1 MKRTLHWFICVIVVL
16 LTACSGA
23 SSDPVV
29 ESTPTPTSSLTRSF
43 YMGFTPWPYDAT
55 VSAISSTYS
64 LIQGNGDIVS
74 HHLMDGIPWEESYAM
89 TQLPNAIEDDISSRT
104 SQTESNKVTYLAIEP
119 LNTSRDDLA
128 PNWGENGKEPRPSP
142 WDTRGFDDPEI
153 AEAYSNFGLSM
164 IDRFKPAYFNYAP
177 EVSELILNDPVK
189 FDQFVTFS
197 EKVYQNIKRAH
208 PDLPLMVSLALKS
221 PDSTDAAT
229 IKANFSRISNF
240 VDIVGI
246 SVYPYAFYEHM
257 DKGNPENMPSNW
269 ISQISSI
276 AGGKPVAIT
285 ETGWIA
291 EDLTV
296 SSFGYSEQSN
306 ASLQS
311 DYVAALLNN
320 ANSLS
325 MEFVIWFTIIDYDA
339 LWNGLLGRDDLSKLW
354 KDTGLYDESL
364 NTRPAF
370 DVWKQYYSR
379 DKN

>member
-1 MKRTLHWFICVIVVL
+1 MKRTLYWFICVTVVL
-16 LTACSGA
+16 LTACRGA
-23 SSDPVV
+23 SSEPVV
-29 ESTPTPTSSLTRSF
+29 ESTHPSSLTRSF

-55 VSAISSTYS
+55 ISAISNTYKF
-64 LIQGNGDIVS
+64 IQGNGDIVS
-74 HHLMDGIPWEESYAM
+74 HHLMNGVPWEESYAM
-89 TQLPNAIEDDISSRT
+89 TPLPHAIDNEISSRI
-104 SQTESNKVTYLAIEP
+104 SQTESNKVNYLAIDS

-128 PNWGENGKEPRPSP
+128 SNWGENGEEARPSP
-142 WDTRGFDDPEI
+142 WATRSFDAPEV
-153 AEAYSNFGLSM
+153 AKAYSHFALSM

-197 EKVYQNIKRAH
+197 KKVYQNIKRVH
-208 PDLPLMVSLALKS
+208 PDLPLMVSIALKS
-221 PDSTDAAT
+221 PDSTDTST
-229 IKANFSRISNF
+229 IKTNFAKIANF

-246 SVYPYAFYEHM
+246 SVYPYAFYEHS
-257 DKGNPENMPSNW
+257 DKGDPANMPSNW

-276 AGGKPVAIT
+276 AGDKPVAIT

-291 EDLTV
+291 EDLSV

-306 ASLQS
+306 ATLQS
-311 DYVAALLNN
+311 DYVSALLNN
-320 ANSLS
+320 ADSLS

-370 DVWKQYYSR
+370 NVWKQYYSR
-379 DKN
+379 DKI